1 VGQHHLA
8 FHACYAVI
16 LSSTDFISLDTSTAR
31 LEYVFPYL
39 QGEQIKVRVRQLSSR
54 SLNGES
60 LFQSTS
66 SQSFERLVARERS
79 FSSKAHRI
87 EEDKRMW
94 NDFFSVPDD
103 QNETSME
110 NTDDANEVRLTFIE
124 VRIGFYYDAQGQ
136 LTPLPSNK

>member
-1 VGQHHLA
+1 
-8 FHACYAVI
+8 
-16 LSSTDFISLDTSTAR
+16 
-31 LEYVFPYL
+31 
-39 QGEQIKVRVRQLSSR
+39 
-54 SLNGES
+54 
-60 LFQSTS
+60 
-66 SQSFERLVARERS
+66 
-79 FSSKAHRI
+79 
-87 EEDKRMW
+87 MW